1 MEEASSPGGG
11 TPAAGTPDGPPSSRL
26 LRGPFFVDCILIC
39 WGLEFMGEL
48 LVVWRSCGGQ
58 VESGRSAPPAQF

>member
-1 MEEASSPGGG
+1 M
-11 TPAAGTPDGPPSSRL
+11 
-26 LRGPFFVDCILIC
+26 DCILIC

-58 VESGRSAPPAQF
+58 VGGRKPELPAQVYARQGHPRRQSKEASHPALSPGPQDQY